1 MLPQS
6 IRTEDFVAFN
16 EEKAKLG
23 RLLFY
28 DPILSGNR
36 NISCGTCHHHNFGG
50 SDGISL
56 GIGEGGSGLGPQRNA
71 GQNKTRIRERI
82 ARNAPALWNLGALE
96 VEIMFHD
103 GRVSVSDLF
112 QNGFN
117 TPAEE
122 WLPKGLDHVLAAQ
135 ALFPLISQFE
145 MAGNP
150 KENEIAGA
158 IHNRIDTAWPII
170 AKRVRTIP
178 EYGKMFTKIF
188 DDVNQ
193 PSDVKINHIVN
204 KIAAFEGLEWKSFDS
219 PFDKYLEGEHMAL
232 TKSQKLGMKLFFGK
246 ARCSSCHSGK
256 FFTDQKFYS
265 LGLPQFGPG
274 RTRKYDPYARDV
286 GHMAVSDL
294 LQDSYRFRTP
304 SLRNIELTKPYGH
317 NGAYPTLKG
326 IIKHHLQPRE
336 MLSQW
341 DTSLAKLPKAPWLED
356 TDFVVL
362 NDIREQNRLKNSID
376 IEPLGLDS
384 TEIQNIVFFLYAL
397 TGSES
402 IAGRL
407 GVPDNVPSGLEV
419 AK

>member
-204 KIAAFEGLEWKSFDS
+204 AIAAFEGLEWKSFDS

-232 TKSQKLGMKLFFGK
+232 TKTQKLGMKLFF
-246 ARCSSCHSGK
+246 
-256 FFTDQKFYS
+256 
-265 LGLPQFGPG
+265 PG
-274 RTRKYDPYARDV
+274 INTKMMAALHWMVFIKY
-286 GHMAVSDL
+286 L
-294 LQDSYRFRTP
+294 L
-304 SLRNIELTKPYGH
+304 KVW
-317 NGAYPTLKG
+317 
-326 IIKHHLQPRE
+326 
-336 MLSQW
+336 M
-341 DTSLAKLPKAPWLED
+341 
-356 TDFVVL
+356 
-362 NDIREQNRLKNSID
+362 
-376 IEPLGLDS
+376 
-384 TEIQNIVFFLYAL
+384 
-397 TGSES
+397 
-402 IAGRL
+402 
-407 GVPDNVPSGLEV
+407 
-419 AK
+419 